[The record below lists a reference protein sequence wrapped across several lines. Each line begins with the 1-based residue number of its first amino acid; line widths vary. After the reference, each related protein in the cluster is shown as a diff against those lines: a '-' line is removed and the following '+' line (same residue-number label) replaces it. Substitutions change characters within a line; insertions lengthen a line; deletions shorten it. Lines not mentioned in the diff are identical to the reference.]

1 MYIAKNSENNFTVN
15 LDVRLNDGTPLFM
28 EFTGEL
34 KSEFE

>member
-15 LDVRLNDGTPLFM
+15 LDVRLNDGTPLSM
-28 EFTGEL
+28 EFTGDL

>member
-1 MYIAKNSENNFTVN
+1 MYNAKNRDNNYTVN